1 MLFMR
6 QDYENKKNYHQIK
19 QCLKDIELCDTL
31 RQHIHKENHILY
43 PMAIRTIT
51 EDSEWDKM
59 KIKCDEIGYCCF
71 CPSHNQT
78 IYPENNSKSIIGKCE

>member
-6 QDYENKKNYHQIK
+6 QDYENNKNYHQIK

-43 PMAIRTIT
+43 PMVDTGNHRRFT
-51 EDSEWDKM
+51 M
-59 KIKCDEIGYCCF
+59 GQ
-71 CPSHNQT
+71 N
-78 IYPENNSKSIIGKCE
+78 EN